1 MLQVNR
7 VSALVYRGLPLF
19 AQNLVCTASG
29 YTRFRARFT
38 HHFDAKIAEW
48 EDTVGWS
55 LERLRELQRA
65 RLDLLVKRARQH
77 VPYYRDLPEPS
88 KAKDPSR
95 AILETLAS
103 IPPLEKAEYGD
114 EPQSF
119 IARDIPRRR
128 LIRGQTS
135 GTTGTSLPLWS
146 VSETLVEEF
155 ATVWRM
161 RRSFGV
167 TSPIDPSLTF
177 NGNIIVPFHQS
188 RPPFWRSSSYDHR
201 TLFSVYHMTPTNLRA
216 YADAVH
222 SLPAEYIEGYPSAIH
237 LMARTLLE
245 DGRPIDPGRIK
256 AIFTSSESLLSF
268 QRETIEE
275 AFGAP
280 VRDRYGASEKVVSMT
295 ECREGRLHVDL
306 EYCIVEVETSVETDE
321 FEAGPLL
328 VTGLSNYATPL
339 FRYRIGDVGTRSKH
353 PCSCGRAGDVFLD
366 VDGRVEDYVLTP
378 DGRLV
383 GRLDHIFKKQLDVAE
398 AQIIQT
404 SEASIDV
411 VIVPRSS
418 YSNASSRALM
428 REIRARLGTEI
439 KIKIETT
446 DSIPREANGKFR
458 AVKSE
463 FGRIRA

>member
-1 MLQVNR
+1 MNR
-7 VSALVYRGLPLF
+7 VSALVYRALPVF

-29 YTRFRARFT
+29 YARYRDRFT
-38 HHFDAKIAEW
+38 QHFEDKIAEW

-55 LERLRELQRA
+55 LERLRELQRT
-65 RLDLLVKRARQH
+65 RLDLLVNRARQH
-77 VPYYRDLPEPS
+77 VAYYRDLPEPS

-95 AILETLAS
+95 AISETLAS
-103 IPPLEKAEYGD
+103 IPPLEKADYGD

-119 IARDIPRRR
+119 IARDIPHRS

-135 GTTGTSLPLWS
+135 GTTGTSLPLWC
-146 VSETLVEEF
+146 VSETLIEEF

-161 RRSFGV
+161 RRNFGV
-167 TSPIDPSLTF
+167 MSPIDPNFTF
-177 NGNIIVPFHQS
+177 NGNIVVPFHQN
-188 RPPFWRSSSYDHR
+188 RPPFWRRSYYDHR
-201 TLFSVYHMTPTNLRA
+201 PIFSVYHMTPKNLRS

-237 LMARTLLE
+237 LLARTLLE
-245 DGRPIDPGRIK
+245 LERPIAPGRIK
-256 AIFTSSESLLSF
+256 AVFTSSESLLSF
-268 QRETIEE
+268 QRETIEK

-295 ECREGRLHVDL
+295 ECREARLHVDL
-306 EYCIVEVETSVETDE
+306 EYCIVEVETTHETDE
-321 FEAGPLL
+321 FETGPLL
-328 VTGLSNYATPL
+328 ATGLSNFATPL
-339 FRYRIGDVGTRSKH
+339 FRYRIGDVGTRSKR
-353 PCSCGRAGDVFLD
+353 PCPCGRAGDVFSY

-383 GRLDHIFKKQLDVAE
+383 GRLDHIFKEQFDVAE

-404 SEASIDV
+404 SKTSIDV
-411 VIVPRSS
+411 LIVPRSS

-428 REIRARLGTEI
+428 REIRARLGSEMRIQI
-439 KIKIETT
+439 KIR
-446 DSIPREANGKFR
+446 DSIAREANGKFR

-463 FGRIRA
+463 FGRIHA

>member
-1 MLQVNR
+1 MLQMNR
-7 VSALVYRGLPLF
+7 VSAFVYRGLPLF

-29 YTRFRARFT
+29 YTRYRARFT
-38 HHFDAKIAEW
+38 QHFDDKIAEW
-48 EDTVGWS
+48 EATVGWP

-88 KAKDPSR
+88 KAKDPAR

-188 RPPFWRSSSYDHR
+188 SPPFWRSSSYDHR

-245 DGRPIDPGRIK
+245 DGRPIAPGRIK

-280 VRDRYGASEKVVSMT
+280 VRDRYGASENVVSMT

-339 FRYRIGDVGTRSKH
+339 FRYRIGDVGTRSKY
-353 PCSCGRAGDVFLD
+353 PCPCGRAGDVFLD

-383 GRLDHIFKKQLDVAE
+383 GRLDHIFKEQFDVAE

-439 KIKIETT
+439 KIT

>member
-1 MLQVNR
+1 MHR
-7 VSALVYRGLPLF
+7 VSDLVYRALPLF

-29 YTRFRARFT
+29 YTRYRARFT
-38 HHFDAKIAEW
+38 HHFNNKIAEW
-48 EDTVGWS
+48 EGTVGWS
-55 LERLRELQRA
+55 LERLRELQRT
-65 RLDLLVKRARQH
+65 RLDLLVNRARQH

-88 KAKDPSR
+88 KAKDPFR

-103 IPPLEKAEYGD
+103 IPPLEKADYGD

-119 IARDIPRRR
+119 IARDIPRRN

-135 GTTGTSLPLWS
+135 GTTGTSLPLWC
-146 VSETLVEEF
+146 VPETLVEEF

-167 TSPIDPSLTF
+167 MSPSGPNLTF
-177 NGNIIVPFHQS
+177 NGNIIVPFDQS

-201 TLFSVYHMTPTNLRA
+201 TLFSVYHMTPKNLRP

-222 SLPAEYIEGYPSAIH
+222 SVPAEYIEGYPSAIH
-237 LMARTLLE
+237 LMARALLE
-245 DGRPIDPGRIK
+245 NGRPVAPGRIK
-256 AIFTSSESLLSF
+256 AVFTSSESLLSF
-268 QRETIEE
+268 QRETIEK

-295 ECREGRLHVDL
+295 ECRERRLHVDL
-306 EYCIVEVETSVETDE
+306 EYCVVEVETANETDE
-321 FEAGPLL
+321 FEAGSLL

-353 PCSCGRAGDVFLD
+353 PCPCGRAGDVFFH
-366 VDGRVEDYVLTP
+366 VDGRVEDYILTP

-383 GRLDHIFKKQLDVAE
+383 GRLDHIFKEQSDVAE

-404 SEASIDV
+404 GEASIDV
-411 VIVPRSS
+411 LIVPRSS
-418 YSNASSRALM
+418 YSNASNRALM
-428 REIRARLGTEI
+428 REIRARLGTKMKI
-439 KIKIETT
+439 KIKIR

-463 FGRIRA
+463 FGRVRA

>member
-1 MLQVNR
+1 VNR
-7 VSALVYRGLPLF
+7 
-19 AQNLVCTASG
+19 
-29 YTRFRARFT
+29 AR
-38 HHFDAKIAEW
+38 E
-48 EDTVGWS
+48 
-55 LERLRELQRA
+55 
-65 RLDLLVKRARQH
+65 H

-88 KAKDPSR
+88 RAKDPSR

-103 IPPLEKAEYGD
+103 IPPLEKVDYGD
-114 EPQSF
+114 EPESF

-135 GTTGTSLPLWS
+135 GTTGTSLPLWC
-146 VSETLVEEF
+146 VAETLIEEF

-167 TSPIDPSLTF
+167 MDPMDPNFTF
-177 NGNIIVPFHQS
+177 NGNITVPFHQHQ
-188 RPPFWRSSSYDHR
+188 PPFWRHSFYDHR
-201 TLFSVYHMTPTNLRA
+201 TLFSVYHMTPENLRS

-237 LMARTLLE
+237 LLARVLLE
-245 DGRPIDPGRIK
+245 LGRPMAPGRIK
-256 AIFTSSESLLSF
+256 AVFTSSESLLSF

-306 EYCIVEVETSVETDE
+306 EFCIVEVETTSETDE
-321 FEAGPLL
+321 SETGQLL
-328 VTGLSNYATPL
+328 ATGLSNHATPL

-353 PCSCGRAGDVFLD
+353 PCPCGRAGDVFSH

-383 GRLDHIFKKQLDVAE
+383 GRLDHIFKEQFDVAE

-404 SEASIDV
+404 SKASIDV
-411 VIVPRSS
+411 LVVPRSS
-418 YSNASSRALM
+418 YSNASNRALM
-428 REIRARLGTEI
+428 REIRARLGTEMQIQI
-439 KIKIETT
+439 KIC
-446 DSIPREANGKFR
+446 DNIPREANGKFR

-463 FGRIRA
+463 FGRIHA

>member
-1 MLQVNR
+1 MDR
-7 VSALVYRGLPLF
+7 VSDFVYRALPLF

-38 HHFDAKIAEW
+38 HHFNNKIAEW
-48 EDTVGWS
+48 EGTVGWPI
-55 LERLRELQRA
+55 ERLRELQRT
-65 RLDLLVKRARQH
+65 RLDLLVNRARQH

-88 KAKDPSR
+88 NAKDPLR
-95 AILETLAS
+95 AIQETLAA
-103 IPPLEKAEYGD
+103 IPPLEKADYGD

-135 GTTGTSLPLWS
+135 GTTGTSLPLWCLP
-146 VSETLVEEF
+146 ETLVEEF

-161 RRSFGV
+161 RRNFGV
-167 TSPIDPSLTF
+167 MSPISPNLTF
-177 NGNIIVPFHQS
+177 NGNIIVPFNQS
-188 RPPFWRSSSYDHR
+188 RPPFWRSSSYDRR
-201 TLFSVYHMTPTNLRA
+201 TLFSVYHMTPENLRS

-237 LMARTLLE
+237 LIARALLE
-245 DGRPIDPGRIK
+245 TGNPVSPGRVK

-268 QRETIEE
+268 QRETIEK

-306 EYCIVEVETSVETDE
+306 EYCIVEVETATETDD

-339 FRYRIGDVGTRSKH
+339 FRYRIGDVGTRSKQ
-353 PCSCGRAGDVFLD
+353 PCPCGRAGDVFLD
-366 VDGRVEDYVLTP
+366 VDGRVEDYILTP

-383 GRLDHIFKKQLDVAE
+383 GRLDHIFKEQFDVSE

-404 SEASIDV
+404 GEASIDV
-411 VIVPRSS
+411 LIVPRSS
-418 YSNASSRALM
+418 FSNASRRALM
-428 REIRARLGTEI
+428 RKIRARLGTKMEI
-439 KIKIETT
+439 KIKTR

-463 FGRIRA
+463 FGRIHA

>member
-1 MLQVNR
+1 MLQMNR

-48 EDTVGWS
+48 EGTVGWS
-55 LERLRELQRA
+55 LERLREIQRT
-65 RLDLLVKRARQH
+65 RLDLLVNRARQH
-77 VPYYRDLPEPS
+77 APYYRDLPEPS

-95 AILETLAS
+95 AIQETLAS
-103 IPPLEKAEYGD
+103 IPPLEKADYGD
-114 EPQSF
+114 EPKSF
-119 IARDIPRRR
+119 IARDVPRRR

-135 GTTGTSLPLWS
+135 GTTGTSLPLWC
-146 VSETLVEEF
+146 VAETLIEEF

-161 RRSFGV
+161 RRGFGV
-167 TSPIDPSLTF
+167 MNPIDPNLTF
-177 NGNIIVPFHQS
+177 NGNIIVPFHQDQ
-188 RPPFWRSSSYDHR
+188 PPFWRRSFYDHR
-201 TLFSVYHMTPTNLRA
+201 TLFSVYHMTPKNLRS

-237 LMARTLLE
+237 LIARTLLE
-245 DGRPIDPGRIK
+245 MGRPVAPGRIK
-256 AIFTSSESLLSF
+256 AVFTSSESLLSF
-268 QRETIEE
+268 QRKTIER

-280 VRDRYGASEKVVSMT
+280 VRDRYGVSEKVVSMT
-295 ECREGRLHVDL
+295 ECREGSLHVDL
-306 EYCIVEVETSVETDE
+306 EYCIVEVETVTETDD
-321 FEAGPLL
+321 FETGPLL
-328 VTGLSNYATPL
+328 VTGLSNHATPL

-353 PCSCGRAGDVFLD
+353 PCPCGRAGDVFLH
-366 VDGRVEDYVLTP
+366 VDGRIDDYVLTP

-383 GRLDHIFKKQLDVAE
+383 GRLDHIFKAQFDVAE
-398 AQIIQT
+398 AQIIQI

-411 VIVPRSS
+411 LIVPRSS

-428 REIRARLGTEI
+428 REIRARLGTEMKI
-439 KIKIETT
+439 KIKIR

-463 FGRIRA
+463 FGRIHV

>member
-1 MLQVNR
+1 MDR
-7 VSALVYRGLPLF
+7 VSDSVYRALPLF

-29 YTRFRARFT
+29 YARYRARFT
-38 HHFDAKIAEW
+38 HHFDRKIAEW
-48 EDTVGWS
+48 ESSVGWS

-65 RLDLLVKRARQH
+65 RLDLLVNRARAH

-88 KAKDPSR
+88 KDEDPFR

-103 IPPLEKAEYGD
+103 IPPLEKADYGD
-114 EPQSF
+114 EPESF
-119 IARDIPRRR
+119 IARDISRRR

-135 GTTGTSLPLWS
+135 GTTGTSLPLWC
-146 VSETLVEEF
+146 VPETLVEEF

-161 RRSFGV
+161 RRNFGV
-167 TSPIDPSLTF
+167 MSPIGPNLTF
-177 NGNIIVPFHQS
+177 NGNITVPFNQV
-188 RPPFWRSSSYDHR
+188 RPPFWRSSSYDCR
-201 TLFSVYHMTPTNLRA
+201 TLFSVYHMTPENLKS

-237 LMARTLLE
+237 LIARALLE
-245 DGRPIDPGRIK
+245 NGRPVPPGRIK

-268 QRETIEE
+268 QRETIEK

-295 ECREGRLHVDL
+295 ECREGRLHVDM
-306 EYCIVEVETSVETDE
+306 EYCIVEVETATEKDD

-339 FRYRIGDVGTRSKH
+339 FRYRIGDVGTRSKQ
-353 PCSCGRAGDVFLD
+353 PCPCGREGDVFFH
-366 VDGRVEDYVLTP
+366 VDGRIEDYVLTP

-383 GRLDHIFKKQLDVAE
+383 GRLDHIFKEQFDVAE

-404 SEASIDV
+404 GEASIDV
-411 VIVPRSS
+411 LIVPRSS

-428 REIRARLGTEI
+428 REIRARLGTEMKIEI
-439 KIKIETT
+439 KIR

-463 FGRIRA
+463 FGRVHA